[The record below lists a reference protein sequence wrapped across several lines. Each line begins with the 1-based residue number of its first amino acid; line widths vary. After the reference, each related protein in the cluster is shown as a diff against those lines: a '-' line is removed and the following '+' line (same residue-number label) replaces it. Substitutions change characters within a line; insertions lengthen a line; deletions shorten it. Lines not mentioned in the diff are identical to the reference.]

1 MTTTAPPR
9 SLVGDRARRARD
21 LPGVEV
27 LGRLAHEVKGA
38 TVFEGVE
45 TSRPERMLPVP
56 PLPVLLGDAT
66 RLSRLTT
73 AGVVATNVGAGSQV
87 IQTVVDPDWRSGGN
101 PNLATDLVQ
110 RRR

>member
-9 SLVGDRARRARD
+9 SLVGDRARLPAPV
-21 LPGVEV
+21 PGVEV

-56 PLPVLLGDAT
+56 PLPVLVGDAT

-87 IQTVVDPDWRSGGN
+87 TQTAVDPDWRFDGN
-101 PNLATDLVQ
+101 PNLSTDLVQ
-110 RRR
+110 RLR